1 MFSILTVR
9 ELGSPEEISRGALSS
24 GTKPATQESADG
36 LQVNEK
42 PIRQCS
48 KSSLRLHRRQERIY
62 EKAIVWVTQA
72 RPAAGRVAAVYSHVT
87 RRESSAGRLDIDHR
101 RRPAGS

>member
-1 MFSILTVR
+1 MPVTELAAQKKYLAVR
-9 ELGSPEEISRGALSS
+9 YLLAPNLQRKKALMVCKPMKNRSGNAASPAC
-24 GTKPATQESADG
+24 
-36 LQVNEK
+36 V
-42 PIRQCS
+42 
-48 KSSLRLHRRQERIY
+48 HRRKERIY

-72 RPAAGRVAAVYSHVT
+72 RPAADRVAAVYSHVT